1 MKKAI
6 VAMGLLMGTLAG
18 RAEAAPRWV
27 RTAIPPTASAT
38 GFIASWNTDASPG
51 DNTVEF
57 GTSAAALTGKATGT
71 SFAAKGKLGVVH
83 EVAVTG
89 LEPNT
94 KYFYRVG
101 GSGDWSPVHNF
112 RTGPADGCTPFKFIA
127 AGDHRSDD
135 SAGPNPKWKSILGEM
150 VATGANFIVETG
162 DLVRDGADLQQ
173 WWNHMEMG
181 AIHMGEIAL
190 MPSFGNHDSDD
201 VQGASAAFNQIFA
214 LPNNDATGTED
225 FYAFTYGNAVVV
237 ALSTATFADA
247 AGFAKQA
254 KWLDET
260 LTKHADKTWKFVFY
274 HHPSYTSSI
283 DLKIIDLNHP
293 ADEKKQN
300 SHFLPIFDKHHVDIV
315 FAGHN
320 HFYERFAPIKGGA
333 VVGSPKDGTV
343 YVTTGGAGAFTYDEI
358 NVLGIKIEPM
368 KVICGEGI
376 LGMSGK
382 AKGSQTCSGKHH
394 FMEISIDKNVLTAKV
409 ISTAEQNLSKGPQ
422 NIGVIDTFKIEK
434 APLPAGACS
443 GSTAGPDAGSTD
455 AGAADAGSADSGSA
469 DAAADS
475 AGQDAATADLA
486 PGADGDAS
494 EKDATA
500 SADVAAGTDAA
511 AGADAVAGTDT
522 AAGTDA
528 SGTDAAEGADA
539 DSAEADAEV
548 AAPKADTAAGVPDA
562 GGNGGVGAPDSGMAG
577 GGQAAPKATAE
588 SGCAAAPVS
597 SGAGLWALGLAAA
610 AWWQRRRR
618 A

>member
-1 MKKAI
+1 MKKAM
-6 VAMGLLMGTLAG
+6 VWLGLVSSLLAG
-18 RAEAAPRWV
+18 AAQAAPRWV
-27 RTAIPPTASAT
+27 RVAIPPTASAT
-38 GFIASWNTDASPG
+38 SFVASWNTDASPG
-51 DNTVEF
+51 DNTVEY

-89 LEPNT
+89 LAPNT
-94 KYFYRVG
+94 LYFYRVG
-101 GSGDWSPVHNF
+101 GGSDWSSVHKF
-112 RTGPADGCTPFKFIA
+112 QTGPTDGCTPFKFIA

-150 VATGANFIVETG
+150 VATGSKFIVETG

-201 VQGASAAFNQIFA
+201 VQGASAAFNQLFA
-214 LPNNDATGTED
+214 LPNNEATGTED
-225 FYAFTYGNAVVV
+225 FYAFAYGNAVVV

-247 AGFAKQA
+247 SGLAKQA

-333 VVGSPKDGTV
+333 VVGNPKDGTI

-358 NVLGIKIEPM
+358 NVLGLKIEPM
-368 KVICGEGI
+368 KIICGDGV

-394 FMEISIDKNVLTAKV
+394 FMEISIAQNVLTAKV
-409 ISTAEQNLSKGPQ
+409 ISTAEQNLSSGPQ
-422 NIGVIDTFKIEK
+422 NVGVIDTFKIEK
-434 APLPAGACS
+434 APPAPGSCS
-443 GSTAGPDAGSTD
+443 GSTSGPDAGSTD
-455 AGAADAGSADSGSA
+455 GGAADAGAADATADAGSDTGTGADSGAGTGADTDTGADTGKA
-469 DAAADS
+469 DAAAADAS
-475 AGQDAATADLA
+475 AADLATGPDAATADTDSA
-486 PGADGDAS
+486 ADSDP
-494 EKDATA
+494 K
-500 SADVAAGTDAA
+500 DVA
-511 AGADAVAGTDT
+511 
-522 AAGTDA
+522 
-528 SGTDAAEGADA
+528 ADA
-539 DSAEADAEV
+539 DSTAAAPDV
-548 AAPKADTAAGVPDA
+548 AAPKAETAPATADTGGGGSVGSPDT
-562 GGNGGVGAPDSGMAG
+562 GMAG
-577 GGQAAPKATAE
+577 GGQATPKANTE
-588 SGCAAAPVS
+588 SGCTASP
-597 SGAGLWALGLAAA
+597 GAGGSLWALALVGG
-610 AWWQRRRR
+610 AWWRRCRR
-618 A
+618 